1 MDSDFTT
8 APAENTLAPVTAWRR
23 QHLLRRA
30 GWFTDPPARID
41 ERKAAAN
48 TAALFSSKRD
58 AALKNLTHEREDGGV
73 CDLALA
79 ALATPETATPAGAAA
94 LLAAFMQ
101 THGWRGDDR
110 VVDVADH
117 WIVTRGLTFAVTVSA
132 ELAAIYADPHVRA
145 ATARDFS
152 GEQQH
157 RGWVEM
163 RSPAFSGRV
172 RNRLST
178 AGAAE
183 FAAAEAA
190 LTPYRDGNPLQRA
203 LTGFLVTTRAD
214 WTAEDVAWL
223 PSAPMPESISTL
235 LIPSLR
241 TADQLDLVMAHVT
254 PWWVMWN
261 PGGLTA
267 MLEGLGVDA
276 LPRLLAWLDDRQW
289 GADAERKILQMI
301 AALPSD
307 EAYQALLDR
316 ATEKY
321 VLPALHDAAAR
332 FPRRALLLTAGSG
345 ARPAA
350 ELLRG
355 HVVRHP
361 ELAAALLP
369 ELPGPAASR
378 VGGLLAS
385 TADAPDAP
393 VTALP
398 PVLVSPPWADRKATA
413 KPVVVAGLTAD
424 FPAAEAWRPGERE
437 AFDAKRNEYY
447 YFTNNAHKT
456 DYQDLAARYGRGE
469 LRYGEESLLF
479 ACGPEELARPLLA
492 DWRPE
497 HVWSSEVWLPPILA
511 RHGVA
516 ALPAAVRIAQRAPA
530 AAPVLLPFT
539 GPELATIMA
548 DWFARTKSL
557 RELAREWL
565 TRHPGPAARGLI
577 PAALGRPGVAR
588 RSAESAL
595 RVLDRGE
602 VLTAATGYGEEAAA
616 AVTAVL
622 DTDPLSVL
630 PAKIPVLAGWIDVGT
645 LPRVALRDGS
655 GVLPVDSV
663 RHLLTMLAFSKP
675 DDPYPGVAIA
685 KDLLVPGDL
694 AEFGWAVLQRWQAA
708 GTPSKDGWAL
718 ESLGVTGDDETVRR
732 LAPVIRAWPGE
743 GGHSKAVAGLDVL
756 AAIGTDVALMHLHG
770 IAQKVKFKGLKDR
783 AITKVDE
790 VAASLGLTAEEL
802 ADRLVPDLGLS
813 ADGSMRLDYGP
824 RQFVV
829 GFDEQLKPYV
839 TDAAGKRLKALP
851 KPGAKDDAE
860 TAAEAYARFSA
871 LKKDVRTIAADQIA
885 RLERAMVA
893 GRRWTGAEFRQYFAG
908 NPLLWHIVRRLV
920 WAVYT
925 DGVLSAG
932 FRVAEDR
939 SLADRDD
946 DPLAVADDAEVGLPH
961 PIELGALVPVWSE
974 VLADYEIVQ
983 PFPQLGRDVH
993 TPGEADFAAIE
1004 GRVVP
1009 VGRVLGLEKK
1019 GWRRGAPQDAGI
1031 QGWMERPL
1039 RDGRYAVI
1047 DLDPGI
1053 VVGMVAEFDQ
1063 QTLGKLYISDTADG
1077 RWSARPAVPIDRL
1090 DPVTASELMR
1100 DLTDLTAT

>member
-1 MDSDFTT
+1 MVNDFGHS
-8 APAENTLAPVTAWRR
+8 PDEDVLLPVGGWRR
-23 QHLLRRA
+23 QHLLRRG
-30 GWFTDPPARID
+30 GWFTDPPGRVD

-48 TAALFSSKRD
+48 AAALFSSKRD
-58 AALKNLTHEREDGGV
+58 AALGNLKHEREDGGV
-73 CDLALA
+73 GDLALA
-79 ALATPETATPAGAAA
+79 ALADPETATPVGVAA

-110 VVDVADH
+110 VADVADH
-117 WIVTRGLTFAVTVSA
+117 LIVTRGLTFAVTVSA
-132 ELAAIYADPHVRA
+132 ELAAIYSDPFVRA
-145 ATARDFS
+145 MTERDFS
-152 GEQQH
+152 GEYQH
-157 RGWVEM
+157 RGWVEL
-163 RSPAFSGRV
+163 RLPTFSGRV
-172 RNRLST
+172 RNRLAT
-178 AGAAE
+178 AGAAD

-203 LTGFLVTTRAD
+203 LTGFLLTTRAD

-223 PSAPMPESISTL
+223 PSAPLPQAVGTL
-235 LIPSLR
+235 LFPSLR
-241 TADQLDLVMAHVT
+241 TAEQLDRVMDHVT
-254 PWWVMWN
+254 PWWIMWN
-261 PGGLTA
+261 QAGLTA
-267 MLEGLGVDA
+267 MFEGLGAEA
-276 LPRLLAWLDDRQW
+276 LPRLLTWLDDRQW
-289 GADAERKILQMI
+289 GADAERKVLQMI
-301 AALPSD
+301 AAVPTD
-307 EAYQALLDR
+307 EAYRALLDR
-316 ATEKY
+316 AAEKY
-321 VLPALHDAAAR
+321 VLPALHEAAAR
-332 FPRRALLLTAGSG
+332 FPRRALRLTAASG

-355 HVVRHP
+355 QVVRHR

-369 ELPGPAASR
+369 ELTGPAASR
-378 VGGLLAS
+378 IGGLLAD
-385 TADAPDAP
+385 TADVADAPA
-393 VTALP
+393 TALP
-398 PVLVSPPWADRKATA
+398 PVLVSPPWADRKTAA
-413 KPVVVAGLTAD
+413 KPVVIAGLTAD
-424 FPAAEAWRPGERE
+424 SAAAEAWLPGERA
-437 AFDAKRNEYY
+437 AFTAKRDEYY
-447 YFTNNAHKT
+447 YFTNNAGKA

-479 ACGPEELARPLLA
+479 ACGPEELALPLLA

-530 AAPVLLPFT
+530 AAPSLLPFT
-539 GPELATIMA
+539 GPEIATIMA
-548 DWFARTKSL
+548 DWFTRTKSL
-557 RELAREWL
+557 RELARTWL
-565 TRHPGPAARGLI
+565 TRHPAAAARDLI
-577 PAALGRPGVAR
+577 PAALGRAGVAR
-588 RSAESAL
+588 RSAEAAL
-595 RVLDRGE
+595 RVLGRDE
-602 VLTAATGYGEEAAA
+602 VLAAAAGYGDEAAA

-630 PAKIPVLAGWIDVGT
+630 PAKIPALAGWTDVET

-655 GVLPVDSV
+655 GALPVDSV

-675 DDPYPGVAIA
+675 DDPYPGIAIA
-685 KDLLVPGDL
+685 KDLLVPRDL
-694 AEFGWAVLQRWQAA
+694 AELGWAVLQRWIAA
-708 GTPSKDGWAL
+708 GTPAKDGWAL

-743 GGHSKAVAGLDVL
+743 GGHSKAVTGLDVL

-783 AITKVDE
+783 ATAKIDE
-790 VAASLGLTAEEL
+790 VAAALGLTAEEL

-860 TAAEAYARFSA
+860 IAAEAYARFAA
-871 LKKDVRTIAADQIA
+871 LKKDVRTIASDQIA

-908 NPLLWHIVRRLV
+908 HPLLWHIVRRLV

-939 SLADRDD
+939 SLAGRDD
-946 DPLAVADDAEVGLPH
+946 DPLTVADDAEIGLPH
-961 PIELGALVPVWSE
+961 PIELGALVPDWSE
-974 VLADYEIVQ
+974 VLADYVIVQ
-983 PFPQLGRDVH
+983 PFPQLGREVY
-993 TPGEADFAAIE
+993 TPGPADFAAIE

-1039 RDGRYAVI
+1039 RGGRYAVL

-1053 VVGMVAEFDQ
+1053 AVGMVTEFEE
-1063 QTLGKLYISDTADG
+1063 QTLGRLYISENPDG
-1077 RWSARPAVPIDRL
+1077 RWSNRPSVPVDKL

-1100 DLTDLTAT
+1100 DLTDLTAS